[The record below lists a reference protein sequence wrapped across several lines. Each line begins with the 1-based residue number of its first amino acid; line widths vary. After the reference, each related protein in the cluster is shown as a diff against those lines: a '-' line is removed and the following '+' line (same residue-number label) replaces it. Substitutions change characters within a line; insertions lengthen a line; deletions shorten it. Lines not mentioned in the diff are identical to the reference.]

1 MAGTKA
7 RGLWQYVVTLLIFS
21 KALVTRGQATRQ
33 TGRRLKA
40 SAAFAEGGN
49 IQDVVSALFRADEQ
63 ISQQLVEQASMHL

>member
-1 MAGTKA
+1 MAGTKV
-7 RGLWQYVVTLLIFS
+7 RGLWLYLVTLLIFS

-40 SAAFAEGGN
+40 SAAFAEGGD
-49 IQDVVSALFRADEQ
+49 IQDVVSALSQADEQ